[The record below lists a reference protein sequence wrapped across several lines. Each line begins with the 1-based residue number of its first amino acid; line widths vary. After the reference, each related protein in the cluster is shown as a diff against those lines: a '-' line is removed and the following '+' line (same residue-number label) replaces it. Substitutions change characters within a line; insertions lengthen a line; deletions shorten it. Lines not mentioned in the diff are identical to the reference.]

1 MRKFGVYSDD
11 RTVFDFYRDGRPNAQ
26 QCLEAQ
32 IMDLADDI
40 SYSVHDVEDA
50 IVAGHLR
57 LEEFTGDDA
66 MTKLIDITRA
76 WYLPDARDEDIVRAL
91 DRLRAAAYWPRDEY
105 TGSRRDQA
113 SLKHMTSQ
121 LIGRFAAAAEA
132 ATREEFGWGPLGRYA
147 GSLVVPDASVQEI
160 AVLKGL
166 ATVTVMVAED
176 RLRLQEIQA
185 DVLRTVA
192 EYFGRASGR
201 HGPPLHGGSP
211 RCGHGRAATARR
223 RRSAGIPHRS
233 LGVDAL
239 PPAARGQGG
248 PALMA
253 GLIKRED
260 IDEVRS
266 RTRLDDV
273 VGEFVSLRTAGVG
286 SLKGLCPFHDERTPS
301 FHVRPQVGMYHC
313 FGCGES
319 GDVFTFLQKL
329 DGVTFAEAVER
340 QAERVGVQLR
350 YEEGEGPPREEV
362 GRRQRLIEMHQVAE
376 EYFRRQLGESEAQI
390 AREYLAARG
399 FDAEALDQFGVGYAP
414 RGWDNLL
421 RFVRG
426 RGFTTEEITA
436 SGLVSEGRRG
446 IYDRFRGRIMWP
458 IRDVT
463 GRTIGFGARKLY
475 EDDQGPKY
483 LNTPETPLY
492 RKAHV
497 LYGLDL
503 AKREIA
509 RTKRVVVVE
518 GYTDVMAAHLAG
530 VGQAVATCGTAF
542 GEDHAKVVSRLL
554 GDEAAGS
561 GEVVFTF
568 DGDEAGQRAALKAF
582 ELEQRFVAQTFVAV
596 EAGGPDPSDLRAAEG
611 DAAVRDLVDGR
622 RPLFEFAITQAISRF
637 DLSTVEGRVG
647 AMRAAAPV
655 VASIRDAAMRPGY
668 ERLVA
673 GRLGVGMDEVA
684 EAVRRAKPA
693 SGGRGRTGERRA
705 DSQPSSRGA
714 QQSGRGTGQSGTR
727 QSGAQQSGP
736 SSPERSIP
744 AGAAGSVRLRPL
756 PRAAGS
762 RTARMS
768 PAPPDG
774 SRSTPNSWAVK
785 PRRSL
790 TSIRWRSGSNGE
802 RCRWRCSSRSS

>member
-1 MRKFGVYSDD
+1 
-11 RTVFDFYRDGRPNAQ
+11 
-26 QCLEAQ
+26 
-32 IMDLADDI
+32 
-40 SYSVHDVEDA
+40 
-50 IVAGHLR
+50 
-57 LEEFTGDDA
+57 
-66 MTKLIDITRA
+66 
-76 WYLPDARDEDIVRAL
+76 
-91 DRLRAAAYWPRDEY
+91 
-105 TGSRRDQA
+105 
-113 SLKHMTSQ
+113 
-121 LIGRFAAAAEA
+121 
-132 ATREEFGWGPLGRYA
+132 
-147 GSLVVPDASVQEI
+147 
-160 AVLKGL
+160 
-166 ATVTVMVAED
+166 
-176 RLRLQEIQA
+176 
-185 DVLRTVA
+185 
-192 EYFGRASGR
+192 
-201 HGPPLHGGSP
+201 
-211 RCGHGRAATARR
+211 
-223 RRSAGIPHRS
+223 
-233 LGVDAL
+233 
-239 PPAARGQGG
+239 
-248 PALMA
+248 MA

-266 RTRLDDV
+266 RTRLDEV

-329 DGVTFAEAVER
+329 DGVTFVEAVER
-340 QAERVGVQLR
+340 QAERAGVQLR

-376 EYFRRQLGESEAQI
+376 EYFRRQLGEAEAQA
-390 AREYLAARG
+390 AREYLGARG

-492 RKAHV
+492 KKAQV

-542 GEDHAKVVSRLL
+542 GEEHAKVVSRLL
-554 GDEAAGS
+554 GDEASGS

-596 EAGGPDPSDLRAAEG
+596 EAGGRDPSDLRAEEG
-611 DAAVRDLVDGR
+611 DAAVRDLVEGR
-622 RPLFEFAITQAISRF
+622 RPLFEFAIAQSISRF

-655 VASIRDAAMRPGY
+655 VASIRDSAMRPGY
-668 ERLVA
+668 ERFVA

-684 EAVRRAKPA
+684 EAVRRAKPTA
-693 SGGRGRTGERRA
+693 GGRGRTRDRQSGAESTVRGGQQSGRGVQ
-705 DSQPSSRGA
+705 QPGAQHAGA
-714 QQSGRGTGQSGTR
+714 QQSGRRG
-727 QSGAQQSGP
+727 QQSGRGGWERPPQAPAAGGGGPNSPYEPRTAGRIEEYAEQLGGAATTVPDFDPVAVRIERGALQVALQQPQFVNATLFDGLNGEVFTHPDLRNVHAYMQKSGGIRAGLTDP
-736 SSPERSIP
+736 SAWPERVMET
-744 AGAAGSVRLRPL
+744 AAGLGDDRVRSLVGALAVEPL
-756 PRAAGS
+756 PAEDAVGVERYSRGIIARLFDSDMARIASELHSRLQRTDPTDLETSSALLNQLQILEQQRA
-762 RTARMS
+762 R
-768 PAPPDG
+768 
-774 SRSTPNSWAVK
+774 
-785 PRRSL
+785 
-790 TSIRWRSGSNGE
+790 IRQLM
-802 RCRWRCSSRSS
+802 

>member
-1 MRKFGVYSDD
+1 
-11 RTVFDFYRDGRPNAQ
+11 
-26 QCLEAQ
+26 
-32 IMDLADDI
+32 
-40 SYSVHDVEDA
+40 
-50 IVAGHLR
+50 
-57 LEEFTGDDA
+57 
-66 MTKLIDITRA
+66 
-76 WYLPDARDEDIVRAL
+76 
-91 DRLRAAAYWPRDEY
+91 
-105 TGSRRDQA
+105 
-113 SLKHMTSQ
+113 
-121 LIGRFAAAAEA
+121 
-132 ATREEFGWGPLGRYA
+132 
-147 GSLVVPDASVQEI
+147 
-160 AVLKGL
+160 
-166 ATVTVMVAED
+166 
-176 RLRLQEIQA
+176 
-185 DVLRTVA
+185 
-192 EYFGRASGR
+192 
-201 HGPPLHGGSP
+201 
-211 RCGHGRAATARR
+211 
-223 RRSAGIPHRS
+223 
-233 LGVDAL
+233 
-239 PPAARGQGG
+239 
-248 PALMA
+248 MA

-596 EAGGPDPSDLRAAEG
+596 EAGGRDPSDLRAAEG

-714 QQSGRGTGQSGTR
+714 QQSGRGSQQSGTR
-727 QSGAQQSGP
+727 QSGAQQSRAQQSGAQHP
-736 SSPERSIP
+736 GRGGWERATPTSAAGGGEPASPYEPGTAGRIEEYAEQLGGEASTVPDFDPVAVRIERGALQVALQQPQFVNATLFDGLNGEVFTHPDLRNVHVYMQQSGGIRAGLTDPAGWPERVMET
-744 AGAAGSVRLRPL
+744 AAGRGDDRVRSLVGALAVEPL
-756 PRAAGS
+756 PAEDAVGVERYSRGIIARLFDSDMARIASELHSRLQRTDPTDLETSSALLNQLQILEQQRA
-762 RTARMS
+762 R
-768 PAPPDG
+768 
-774 SRSTPNSWAVK
+774 
-785 PRRSL
+785 
-790 TSIRWRSGSNGE
+790 IRQLM
-802 RCRWRCSSRSS
+802 

>member
-1 MRKFGVYSDD
+1 
-11 RTVFDFYRDGRPNAQ
+11 
-26 QCLEAQ
+26 
-32 IMDLADDI
+32 
-40 SYSVHDVEDA
+40 
-50 IVAGHLR
+50 
-57 LEEFTGDDA
+57 
-66 MTKLIDITRA
+66 
-76 WYLPDARDEDIVRAL
+76 
-91 DRLRAAAYWPRDEY
+91 
-105 TGSRRDQA
+105 
-113 SLKHMTSQ
+113 
-121 LIGRFAAAAEA
+121 
-132 ATREEFGWGPLGRYA
+132 
-147 GSLVVPDASVQEI
+147 
-160 AVLKGL
+160 
-166 ATVTVMVAED
+166 
-176 RLRLQEIQA
+176 
-185 DVLRTVA
+185 
-192 EYFGRASGR
+192 
-201 HGPPLHGGSP
+201 
-211 RCGHGRAATARR
+211 
-223 RRSAGIPHRS
+223 
-233 LGVDAL
+233 
-239 PPAARGQGG
+239 
-248 PALMA
+248 MA

-340 QAERVGVQLR
+340 QAERTGVQLR

-376 EYFRRQLGESEAQI
+376 EYFRRQLGEAEAQT
-390 AREYLAARG
+390 AREYLSARG
-399 FDAEALDQFGVGYAP
+399 FDAEALDRFGVGYAP

-446 IYDRFRGRIMWP
+446 VYDRFRGRIMWP

-475 EDDQGPKY
+475 DDDQGPKY

-492 RKAHV
+492 RKAQV

-509 RTKRVVVVE
+509 RSKRVVVVE

-530 VGQAVATCGTAF
+530 VDQAVATCGTAF
-542 GEDHAKVVSRLL
+542 GEEHAKVVSRLL
-554 GDEAAGS
+554 GDEASGS

-596 EAGGPDPSDLRAAEG
+596 EAGGRDPSDLRAEEG
-611 DAAVRDLVDGR
+611 DAAVRDLVEGR
-622 RPLFEFAITQAISRF
+622 RPLFEFAIAQAISRF

-668 ERLVA
+668 ERFVA

-693 SGGRGRTGERRA
+693 SGGRGRKRDRRTDAESAGRGGWERSA
-705 DSQPSSRGA
+705 QPPAASGGAPDSPYEPRTAGRIEEYAEQLGGAATAVPDFDPVAVRIERGA
-714 QQSGRGTGQSGTR
+714 LQVALQQPQFVNATLFDGLNGEVFTHPDLRNVHVYMQQSGGIRAGLTDPAGW
-727 QSGAQQSGP
+727 
-736 SSPERSIP
+736 PERVMETASGRGDDRVRSLV
-744 AGAAGSVRLRPL
+744 GALAVEPL
-756 PRAAGS
+756 PAEDAVGVERYSRGIIARLFDSDMARIASELHSRLQRTDPTDLETSSALLNQLQILEQQRA
-762 RTARMS
+762 R
-768 PAPPDG
+768 
-774 SRSTPNSWAVK
+774 
-785 PRRSL
+785 
-790 TSIRWRSGSNGE
+790 IRQHM
-802 RCRWRCSSRSS
+802 